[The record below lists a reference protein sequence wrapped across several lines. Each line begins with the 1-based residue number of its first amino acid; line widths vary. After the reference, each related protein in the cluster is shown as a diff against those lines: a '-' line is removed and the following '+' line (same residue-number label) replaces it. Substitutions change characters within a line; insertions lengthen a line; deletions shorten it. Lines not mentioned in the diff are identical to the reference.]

1 MRIGGSEGRGRLRDL
16 PAFKGTLTY
25 SLDGVQ
31 LRLMKEMPG
40 VMMSMQFQV
49 LNIFVRLGS

>member
-25 SLDGVQ
+25 FLDGVQ

-49 LNIFVRLGS
+49 LNIFIR